1 MEILEKRGSPRE
13 RVRARLESWAMVTN
27 ERGRREEASILM
39 KMSSDVFYLIGF
51 QNEIM
56 K

>member
-1 MEILEKRGSPRE
+1 MEILEKIGSPRE
-13 RVRARLESWAMVTN
+13 CVRARLESWAMVTS
-27 ERGRREEASILM
+27 ERERRVEASTLM
-39 KMSSDVFYLIGF
+39 EMTSNIFYLIGF